1 MPHSQERH
9 RTGRNPRVPR
19 PVCATVYAVAAMAFA
34 SAAAEPSVSTICIE
48 AQSGLIIAEANADV
62 RRAPASMVK
71 MMQMLLVAE
80 GLRAGTWTLATPVTV
95 TAHAQNM
102 GGTQVYLEQGGLHPL
117 GQLMQ
122 AVAVASANDAAMAV
136 AEGLWGSEDAYKEA
150 MNQRAAELGMTNT
163 VFHSVH
169 GLPPDAGEEA
179 DRTTARD
186 MARLAQFCVL
196 EPRILEWTRC
206 KEFTFKPGQ
215 AVNYNTNKLLW
226 RMDDCDGLKTGF
238 IRSAGFCVTATA
250 ARDNIRLIAVVMGGQ
265 SSGPRFDTA
274 RKLLEDG
281 FAQVCRTKVLAQG
294 DPVGEPVPASNCQ
307 AARIQL
313 TAAEDL
319 WVVVKEDD
327 ADKVTITPEYAGL
340 LEAPIAA
347 GEAIGLA
354 HARLPGTPLASAPLT
369 VPDDIPE
376 AGWRWKLQRSL
387 VPHHTASSGEALRS
401 E

>member
-1 MPHSQERH
+1 MPHSQKKPDTDRS
-9 RTGRNPRVPR
+9 RRAPL
-19 PVCATVYAVAAMAFA
+19 PVCAALCAVAAV
-34 SAAAEPSVSTICIE
+34 AAAATAESGVGTICIE
-48 AQSGLIIAEANADV
+48 AQSGLVIAEANADV

-80 GLRAGTWTLATPVTV
+80 GLRAGKWTLATPVTV
-95 TAHAQNM
+95 TDHAQGM
-102 GGTQVYLEQGGLHPL
+102 GGTQVYLEQGDVYPL

-136 AEGLWGSEDAYKEA
+136 AEGLWGSEEACKQA
-150 MNQRAAELGMTNT
+150 MNQRAAGLGMANT

-169 GLPPDAGEEA
+169 GLPPDAGEQS
-179 DRTTARD
+179 DQTTARD

-196 EPRILEWTRC
+196 QPRILEWTRC

-226 RMDDCDGLKTGF
+226 KMDDCDGLKTGF

-281 FAQVCRTKVLAQG
+281 FAQVCRTRVLAQG
-294 DPVGEPVPASNCQ
+294 DPVGESIPVANCE
-307 AARIQL
+307 APRIQL
-313 TAAEDL
+313 TAAQDL
-319 WVVVKEDD
+319 WIVVKQDD
-327 ADKVTITPEYAGL
+327 VGKLTVTPEHAGL

-347 GEAIGLA
+347 GEAIGVA
-354 HARLPGTPLASAPLT
+354 HAGLQGKPLASVPLT
-369 VPDDIPE
+369 VPDDLPE

-387 VPHHTASSGEALRS
+387 APHHTASSPEAVTP